1 MHDSI
6 PPTLRAALAARGY
19 ETLTPV
25 QEDVLA
31 APPDGDLLVSA
42 QTGSGKTVAYGLA
55 LAATLLGDAERLPQA
70 AAPLALV
77 VAPTREL
84 AMQVHGELAW
94 LYAAAGGRV
103 VSCIGGMDPKRE
115 AAALFA
121 GAHIVGGTPGRL
133 CDHLARGRLNLA
145 TLSAAVLDEA
155 DEMLD
160 LGFRDELETLLDA
173 TPATRRTLLF
183 SATLPKGIVD
193 LARRYQRDAHRIE
206 TGTRGVPHADIDH
219 RAMRVARG
227 DEEHAVVNLL
237 RYVEAP
243 VAMVFCG
250 TRDAVRHLHGRL
262 QERGFSSVALS
273 GELSQSERSRAV
285 HALRTGR
292 ARVCVATDVAA
303 RGLDLPNLDLVIHA
317 DLPQNPEV
325 MLHRSG
331 RTGRAGRKGMSV
343 LVVPYNRARRATQ
356 LLQAARLT
364 AHWTTPPDT
373 DQVRA
378 ADEARLAE
386 APFFQPDP
394 TDEERTAAA
403 GLLERVGAERV
414 AVALRRLHQSAL
426 PEPEDLAPAEAAPP
440 PRIGQGP
447 ASVTRPRNEHA
458 DDNTAGVW
466 FSVAVGRRDKADP
479 KWLIPLICRAGP
491 VRKVDIGA
499 IRIVENETLFE
510 IRPTKAASFAEAIA
524 SREHDEVRFSAA
536 ASPSATI
543 STAPRAH
550 RPSAARSA
558 SSRRRHA

>member
-1 MHDSI
+1 MPAISHDTI
-6 PPTLRAALAARGY
+6 PIPLRQALQSRGY

-31 APPDGDLLVSA
+31 APQTGDLLVSA

-55 LAATLLGDAERLPQA
+55 LATTLLGDADHLPPAQ
-70 AAPLALV
+70 APLALV
-77 VAPTREL
+77 IAPTREL
-84 AMQVHGELAW
+84 AMQVHTELSW
-94 LYAAAGGRV
+94 LYAPAGARV
-103 VSCIGGMDPKRE
+103 VPCIGGMDPKRE
-115 AAALFA
+115 AQSLFS
-121 GAHIVGGTPGRL
+121 GPHIVVGTPGRL
-133 CDHLARGRLNLA
+133 CDHLARGRLNL
-145 TLSAAVLDEA
+145 TQLRAAVLDEA

-173 TPATRRTLLF
+173 TPTTRRTLLF

-193 LARRYQRDAHRIE
+193 LARRYQHGAHRIE
-206 TGTRGVPHADIDH
+206 TGTRGTPHADIEH

-243 VAMVFCG
+243 VSMVFCG
-250 TRDAVRHLHGRL
+250 TRDAVRHLHASL
-262 QERGFSSVALS
+262 QERGFASVALS
-273 GELSQSERSRAV
+273 GELSQTERSRAV
-285 HALRTGR
+285 QLLRSGR

-317 DLPQNPEV
+317 DMPQNPEV

-343 LVVPYNRARRATQ
+343 LVVPHNRARRATQ
-356 LLQAARLT
+356 LLQGAKIT

-373 DQVRA
+373 DQVHQ
-378 ADEARLAE
+378 ADEARLADAE
-386 APFFQPDP
+386 FFKGDL
-394 TDEERTAAA
+394 TADERAGAAS
-403 GLLERVGAERV
+403 LIERVGAERV
-414 AVALRRLHQSAL
+414 AVALRRLHTAAL
-426 PEPEDLAPAEAAPP
+426 PEPEELAPADMSPAPSPGAA
-440 PRIGQGP
+440 R
-447 ASVTRPRNEHA
+447 TR
-458 DDNTAGVW
+458 DNPDHDGAGVW

-499 IRIVENETLFE
+499 IRIADAETLFE

-524 SREHDEVRFSAA
+524 AREGDEVRFAA
-536 ASPSATI
+536 ASAPSA
-543 STAPRAH
+543 SASAAPRVR
-550 RPSAARSA
+550 RPPAARGA
-558 SSRRRHA
+558 SSRRRNA